1 MTSDLRNSGSR
12 ASASVSYKLS
22 ALVVRGTATIASTSQ
37 EIFIYDSLPTTPPI
51 CIGDFYPEYVCEQIA
66 SLRKR
71 VFTKQGKLSIS
82 IDEPAPFELQHD
94 RDVVQTKLPL
104 SLLVRLRH
112 GSQDEMPNFE
122 LISDITW
129 RLKASTFVMMK
140 ENAALPTTKQASA
153 SPFVATCAVFET
165 SQRMKVRWSQW
176 QETSSRT
183 DPNQRAL
190 NMRQDL
196 LLSIPARCL
205 PPPTFCTSYLVR
217 RYSISLCMRIEGAGR
232 ANARFNVPVQIAYR
246 SRAEEQTPDLSNS
259 PIGHY
264 SDELPCYVA

>member
-51 CIGDFYPEYVCEQIA
+51 CIGDFYPEYVCEQIT

-94 RDVVQTKLPL
+94 RDLVQTKLPL

-140 ENAALPTTKQASA
+140 ESAALPTTKQASA

-165 SQRMKVRWSQW
+165 SQRMESAMVSVAGNVIAHRSEPTSIEY
-176 QETSSRT
+176 ETRPLAFDTGPMSAT
-183 DPNQRAL
+183 THFL
-190 NMRQDL
+190 HE
-196 LLSIPARCL
+196 L
-205 PPPTFCTSYLVR
+205 P
-217 RYSISLCMRIEGAGR
+217 
-232 ANARFNVPVQIAYR
+232 
-246 SRAEEQTPDLSNS
+246 RAEIQHLAV
-259 PIGHY
+259 H
-264 SDELPCYVA
+264 AH